1 MRGQDEIR
9 KFGKIMLST
18 LNLEKNTNKGDWS
31 RMTWMEM
38 MIHLKLEVD
47 ELYEECQKCAIVSD
61 YDSTRVASEASDV
74 ALYAMFL
81 ADKFRCLKS

>member
-38 MIHLKLEVD
+38 MINLELRRRAVHRIAAGCED
-47 ELYEECQKCAIVSD
+47 CSSGA
-61 YDSTRVASEASDV
+61 REAKRKTGRGM
-74 ALYAMFL
+74 AG
-81 ADKFRCLKS
+81 